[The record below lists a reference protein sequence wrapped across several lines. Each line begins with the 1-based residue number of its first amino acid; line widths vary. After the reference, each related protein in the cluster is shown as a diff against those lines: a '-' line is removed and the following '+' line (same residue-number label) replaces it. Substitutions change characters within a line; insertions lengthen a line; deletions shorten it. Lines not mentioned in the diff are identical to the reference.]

1 MVDGTSMESQPVRDF
16 SNQKVTQ
23 FISIIPMELRR
34 LLNILTIHQI
44 MTTHPQ
50 EGI

>member
-1 MVDGTSMESQPVRDF
+1 MVDGTSTDDQHHPDF
-16 SNQKVTQ
+16 TKKKVTR
-23 FISIIPMELRR
+23 FISIIPMELR
-34 LLNILTIHQI
+34 LFLDIPTIHQI